1 MERGVRV
8 RDILFS
14 GSFDFLL
21 FYAVFGSETAVIGLA
36 GVNHATEA
44 DTPRTVHA
52 RGHQQQFAVFG

>member
-1 MERGVRV
+1 M